1 MSKGKEAVQA
11 TRERIL
17 NILKEQGEATV
28 KELSETLDL
37 TTVTIR
43 HHLDT
48 LRREKFVA
56 PPTVRHRKAPGRPQ
70 HVYSLTQEA
79 SDFFPKRYERL
90 IDLMFEEMRSR
101 LSHEEIEGMM
111 ECIGKRMVGGV
122 TVPDDADFAERI
134 AIAVDFMDER
144 GYMAHWEETEDGRYL
159 VHVANCPYEG
169 VSRRHSEV
177 CRIDRT
183 LLTELLGPALGEIS
197 RETGPARHC
206 TYVVQPARD

>member
-1 MSKGKEAVQA
+1 MQA

-17 NILKEQGEATV
+17 NILKEHGQATV

-48 LRREKFVA
+48 LRRENLVA
-56 PPTVRHRKAPGRPQ
+56 PPAVRHRKAPGRPQ

-79 SDFFPKRYERL
+79 SGFFPKRYERL
-90 IDLMFEEMRSR
+90 IDLMFVELHSR
-101 LSHEEIEGMM
+101 LSQEEVEGMM
-111 ECIGKRMVGGV
+111 ECIAQRMVGGV
-122 TVPDDADFAERI
+122 TVPEDADFEERV

-144 GYMAHWEETEDGRYL
+144 GYMAHWEKAPDGDYM

-169 VSRRHSEV
+169 VAQMHSEV

-197 RETGPARHC
+197 RQRGPARHC
-206 TYVVQPARD
+206 TYVLQPARD

>member
-1 MSKGKEAVQA
+1 MQA

-17 NILKEQGEATV
+17 KILKEQGQATV

-48 LRREKFVA
+48 LRRENFVA

-90 IDLMFEEMRSR
+90 IDLILEEMRSR
-101 LSHEEIEGMM
+101 LSLDEVEEMM
-111 ECIGKRMVGGV
+111 DCIGRRMVGEV
-122 TVPDDADFAERI
+122 TVSDDADFEERVT
-134 AIAVDFMDER
+134 IAVDFMDER
-144 GYMAHWEETEDGRYL
+144 GYMAHWEKTEDGDYL
-159 VHVANCPYEG
+159 VHVVNCPYEG
-169 VSRRHSEV
+169 VARRHGEV

-183 LLTELLGPALGEIS
+183 LLTELLGATLGEIS
-197 RETGPARHC
+197 RKRGPARHC
-206 TYVVQPARD
+206 TYALRPARD

>member
-1 MSKGKEAVQA
+1 VQA

-48 LRREKFVA
+48 LRRENFVA
-56 PPTVRHRKAPGRPQ
+56 PPAVRHRKAPGRPQ

-90 IDLMFEEMRSR
+90 TDLLFEEMRYR
-101 LSHEEIEGMM
+101 LSQEDVEEMM
-111 ECIGKRMVGGV
+111 EAIGKRMVDRV
-122 TVPDDADFAERI
+122 TVPANADFEERI

-144 GYMAHWEETEDGRYL
+144 GYMAHWEKTEDGDYL

-169 VSRRHSEV
+169 VARYHSEV

-183 LLTELLGPALGEIS
+183 LLTALLGPTLGEIS
-197 RETGPARHC
+197 QKPGPARHC

>member
-1 MSKGKEAVQA
+1 MQA

-17 NILKEQGEATV
+17 KILKEQGQATV
-28 KELSETLDL
+28 KELSERLDL

-48 LRREKFVA
+48 LRREDFVA

-70 HVYSLTQEA
+70 HVYSLTEEA

-101 LSHEEIEGMM
+101 LSQEEIEEMM

-122 TVPDDADFAERI
+122 TVPDDADFEERVV
-134 AIAVDFMDER
+134 IAVDFMDER
-144 GYMAHWEETEDGRYL
+144 GYMSHWEKTEDGDYL
-159 VHVANCPYEG
+159 VHVVNCPYES
-169 VSRRHSEV
+169 VARRHGEV
-177 CRIDRT
+177 CQIDRA
-183 LLTELLGPALGEIS
+183 LLTELLGPTLGEIS
-197 RETGPARHC
+197 RKRGPARHC
-206 TYVVQPARD
+206 TYAVRPAHD